1 MVDTK
6 GRLSISKMAQLLD
19 VSTTTV
25 KRWYSWYEND
35 NYEKPAD
42 LVLPK
47 YVKDNRGTK
56 FFLPEDIEM
65 FERFKDMINNQYRGV
80 MAEFNAYYQWGV
92 YGKTRLNKLTARKE
106 NNNNNA

>member
-47 YVKDNRGTK
+47 YIKDSRGTK
-56 FFLPEDIEM
+56 FFLPEDIEV

-80 MAEFNAYYQWGV
+80 MAEFNAYYQWGR
-92 YGKTRLNKLTARKE
+92 YGKTRLNKITARRE
-106 NNNNNA
+106 NNYAES